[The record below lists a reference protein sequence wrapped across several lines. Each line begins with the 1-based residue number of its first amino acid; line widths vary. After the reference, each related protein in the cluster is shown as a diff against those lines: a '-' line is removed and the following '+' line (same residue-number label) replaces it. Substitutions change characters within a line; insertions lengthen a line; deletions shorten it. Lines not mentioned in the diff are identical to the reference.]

1 MYGRELVSCD
11 LLTTHVR
18 QVALADGETFCS
30 YESVSA
36 IPIAIIDLSARKA
49 VQFFICT
56 NDEPLIFI
64 AVRVHGEDRSPEGI
78 HG

>member
-18 QVALADGETFCS
+18 QVALAHGETVLLLRISFS
-30 YESVSA
+30 D
-36 IPIAIIDLSARKA
+36 PLTIIDLSARKA
-49 VQFFICT
+49 VNFSSAR

>member
-1 MYGRELVSCD
+1 MYGRELVSCG

-18 QVALADGETFCS
+18 QVALAHGETVLLLRISFS
-30 YESVSA
+30 D
-36 IPIAIIDLSARKA
+36 PLTIIDLSARKA